1 MKILKFDG
9 VNHMLFLGK
18 IHFLITKLKY
28 RDESCSQNEGGT
40 LYLAKPVLWL
50 YPNSDKNRSQIEDK

>member
-40 LYLAKPVLWL
+40 LYLTTPVL
-50 YPNSDKNRSQIEDK
+50 